1 MQTNNEQQYQSL
13 DGSSQKGSPYPENLK
28 LVDNRKFGAVII
40 AIALIVAGVSLFF
53 RFSDAKKGE
62 SFEHVDG
69 VVNSV
74 QVRKEKIG
82 RKEHKTNVVSVLYV
96 PEGYDM
102 NYFIDGSS
110 FMLDFVRKGDVVRV
124 YYEKGDPH
132 NAYIAEKDWLTGSYV
147 HTGKGYN
154 VPLIIAAVII
164 LIGILFFVDGVETAK
179 KVKQQGYDPRSELEL
194 DPGTGKYYD
203 PNMHE
208 IARSFNHRRSWYGF
222 WGAGSFFFTIFAGA
236 AVGSVIQYFT
246 QEPKNP
252 QLLIIALIA
261 YLIGSGMLILVMV
274 TLIKQGKRKRKFVLA
289 FMADDITARY
299 KDREKAARVLW
310 KHVSHYMVKETLFS
324 RFKYDYS
331 RYWLK
336 KYENELVKFL

>member
-13 DGSSQKGSPYPENLK
+13 DGSSQKGSPYPYNLK

-40 AIALIVAGVSLFF
+40 VIALIVAGVSLFF

-154 VPLIIAAVII
+154 VPLR
-164 LIGILFFVDGVETAK
+164 VE
-179 KVKQQGYDPRSELEL
+179 
-194 DPGTGKYYD
+194 
-203 PNMHE
+203 
-208 IARSFNHRRSWYGF
+208 F
-222 WGAGSFFFTIFAGA
+222 
-236 AVGSVIQYFT
+236 
-246 QEPKNP
+246 
-252 QLLIIALIA
+252 
-261 YLIGSGMLILVMV
+261 
-274 TLIKQGKRKRKFVLA
+274 
-289 FMADDITARY
+289 
-299 KDREKAARVLW
+299 
-310 KHVSHYMVKETLFS
+310 
-324 RFKYDYS
+324 YS
-331 RYWLK
+331 T
-336 KYENELVKFL
+336 

>member
-1 MQTNNEQQYQSL
+1 MQTNNVQQYQSL
-13 DGSSQKGSPYPENLK
+13 DGSSQKGSPYPDDLK
-28 LVDNRKFGAVII
+28 LVDNRKFGAII
-40 AIALIVAGVSLFF
+40 IVIALIVVGVSLLF

-69 VVNSV
+69 VVNFV

-96 PEGYDM
+96 PEGSEM

-124 YYEKGDPH
+124 YYEKGDPD

-154 VPLIIAAVII
+154 VPLIIAAVIA
-164 LIGILFFVDGVETAK
+164 LFGILFFSDGVETAK
-179 KVKQQGYDPRSELEL
+179 KVKQGYDPRSELEL
-194 DPGTGKYYD
+194 DPRTGKYYD

-208 IARSFNHRRSWYGF
+208 IARAFNFRRGWFAF
-222 WGAGSFFFTIFAGA
+222 WGAGSCFFTIFAGA

-252 QLLIIALIA
+252 QLLIAALVA
-261 YLIGSGMLILVMV
+261 YLIGSCMLILVML
-274 TLIKQGKRKRKFVLA
+274 TLIKQGNRKRRFVIA
-289 FMADDITARY
+289 FMADDITSRY
-299 KDREKAARVLW
+299 KERDKAARVLW

-324 RFKYDYS
+324 RYTYDYS

-336 KYENELVKFL
+336 KFEDKLVKFL